1 MAATAFKEVVIAPQ
15 FIDALTWAKA
25 SVDGPYG
32 RIATAWVRAGGNVR
46 LDVTV
51 PPNTT
56 AIMRLPG
63 QADRRVDSGNHTFT
77 VSVQ

>member
-1 MAATAFKEVVIAPQ
+1 MTATAFKEVVIAPQ

-32 RIATAWVRAGGNVR
+32 TIATSWTREGKKVK
-46 LDVTV
+46 LEVTV

-56 AIMRLPG
+56 AIVRLPG
-63 QADRRVDSGNHTFT
+63 QAEHRVGSGRKVFEFGLD
-77 VSVQ
+77 